1 MGDPPSALRTLRT
14 DLLAAV
20 VSDAPPGLRAKRR
33 DVMAHQDVL
42 ETLMAGGA
50 TLPMRFGLVGPG
62 DDEVTAA
69 LDRQADAYRDRLAEL
84 DGRVE
89 YNLKAGR
96 EEDDL
101 LREIMTESDD
111 IRELNERTR
120 AHGGH
125 DDRVALGEL
134 VAREVTA
141 RHQREA
147 EDVAARLAE
156 VATRSSH
163 AEAGPA
169 AVPQPF
175 LPRAPRGGRSLRGR
189 GPTRGGAARRR
200 VRVHPDRPAAAVQL
214 RLTAEAD
221 GPVRPPGAEVICP
234 PWASSA
240 AS

>member
-1 MGDPPSALRTLRT
+1 MPTYIYAITGADHPLPLNGLYGVGDPPSALRTLHT
-14 DLLAAV
+14 DRLAAV

-33 DVMAHQDVL
+33 DVMAHQGVL

-69 LDRQADAYRDRLAEL
+69 LDREADAYRERLAEL

-96 EEDDL
+96 DEEDL
-101 LREIMTESDD
+101 LREIMTESED
-111 IRELNERTR
+111 IRQLNERTR
-120 AHGGH
+120 AQGSH

-147 EDVAARLAE
+147 EDVAARLADA
-156 VATRSSH
+156 ATRSSH
-163 AEAGPA
+163 AEPA
-169 AVPQPF
+169 PQQF
-175 LPRAPRGGRSLRGR
+175 LNLSFLVPRAE
-189 GPTRGGAARRR
+189 TDAF
-200 VRVHPDRPAAAVQL
+200 VAAVQ
-214 RLTAEAD
+214 REAEQRGDAYAFTLT
-221 GPVRPPGAEVICP
+221 GPLPPYSFV
-234 PWASSA
+234 
-240 AS
+240 

>member
-1 MGDPPSALRTLRT
+1 MPTYIYAITGADHPLSLNGLRGVGDPPSALRTVHT

-33 DVMAHQDVL
+33 DVMAHQGVL

-62 DDEVTAA
+62 DDEVIAA
-69 LDRQADAYRDRLAEL
+69 LDREADAYRDRLTEL

-89 YNLKAGR
+89 FNLKAGR
-96 EEDDL
+96 DEDDL

-111 IRELNERTR
+111 LRELNERTR
-120 AHGGH
+120 ARGGH

-141 RHQREA
+141 RHQQEA
-147 EDVAARLAE
+147 EDVAARLAD

-163 AEAGPA
+163 AEPAPQQFLNLSFLVPRAETEAFVA
-169 AVPQPF
+169 AVRHEAERRGDAYAFTLTGP
-175 LPRAPRGGRSLRGR
+175 LPPYSF
-189 GPTRGGAARRR
+189 
-200 VRVHPDRPAAAVQL
+200 V
-214 RLTAEAD
+214 
-221 GPVRPPGAEVICP
+221 
-234 PWASSA
+234 
-240 AS
+240 